1 MGLKAMSSALEKNVL
16 RPLGSLERYAWLS
29 DQNSPKHFSITAEV
43 RGHTTLATWRSALDA
58 VQVRHPLLSAGVI
71 LDSDGRPHFVRETL
85 APIPLRV
92 VRRDAGRTWE
102 RELEREYATPFGVAD
117 IPLIRAALLYGKD
130 VCNIIVTVHHAI
142 ADGLSIAHLIRDLL
156 EALSGK
162 ALETLTIPPSH
173 EDVCSVLKIPLG
185 EIASQKRATRM
196 ERYIEWNQDRLAI
209 RSHRLSP
216 ETTNTLRMRARDEQ
230 TTVHG
235 ALSAAFVL
243 ATYQLAKWDEKPVY
257 LLSAVDIR
265 RFLGL
270 GYDVNFSAL
279 FPIHPYDLRNSPRL
293 WELARSITRDLEPLR
308 TPQGIAGTLNAFN
321 SFVPHATLADIV
333 AFELQ
338 MVVCDVLVSNLGA
351 IPFETNFGSLTL
363 EGLWGPSVLM
373 GTGGEQAIGVATL
386 HGAIHL
392 LHTSF
397 APLPSLLET
406 AERTLLAALDE
417 RELRPAA

>member
-1 MGLKAMSSALEKNVL
+1 VAS
-16 RPLGSLERYAWLS
+16 
-29 DQNSPKHFSITAEV
+29 
-43 RGHTTLATWRSALDA
+43 WRSALDA
-58 VQVRHPLLSAGVI
+58 VQLRHPLLRAGVTP
-71 LDSDGRPHFVRETL
+71 DSDGRPHFIQENS

-92 VRRDAGRTWE
+92 ARRDAGRTWE
-102 RELEREYATPFGVAD
+102 QELEREYATPFGVAD
-117 IPLIRAALLYGKD
+117 IPLIRAALLHGKD

-156 EALSGK
+156 EALSGN
-162 ALETLTIPPSH
+162 ALEALTIRPSH
-173 EDVCSVLKIPLG
+173 EEVCRTLEVSPG
-185 EIASQKRATRM
+185 EIASKKRATRL
-196 ERYIEWNQDRLAI
+196 ERYIDWNQDRLAI

-216 ETTNTLRMRARDEQ
+216 ETTHKLRMRTRDEQ

-243 ATYQLAKWDEKPVY
+243 ATHQLAKWDEKPVY

-270 GYDVNFSAL
+270 DYDLNFSVL
-279 FPIHPYDLRNSPRL
+279 FPTHPYDLRNSPRL

-308 TPQGIAGTLNAFN
+308 TLQGIAGAFNAFD
-321 SFVPHATLADIV
+321 SFVPHATLADI
-333 AFELQ
+333 AGFELQ
-338 MVVCDVLVSNLGA
+338 MVACDVLVSNLGV
-351 IPFETNFGSLTL
+351 IPFEASFGSFTL
-363 EGLWGPSVLM
+363 EGLWGPSILM
-373 GTGGEQAIGVATL
+373 GTEGEQAIGVATL

-406 AERTLLAALDE
+406 AERMLLAAL
-417 RELRPAA
+417 ANGS

>member
-1 MGLKAMSSALEKNVL
+1 MSSPHRQNAL
-16 RPLGSLERYAWLS
+16 RPLSPLEHYAWLS

-43 RGHTTLATWRSALDA
+43 RGHTTVTSWRSALDA
-58 VQVRHPLLSAGVI
+58 VQLRHPLLRATVM
-71 LDSDGRPHFVRETL
+71 LDSDGRPHFVQETL

-102 RELEREYATPFGVAD
+102 QELEREYATPFGVAD

-130 VCNIIVTVHHAI
+130 VCNIIITAHHAI
-142 ADGLSIAHLIRDLL
+142 ADGLSVAHLIRDLL

-162 ALETLTIPPSH
+162 TLEVLTIQPSH
-173 EDVCSVLKIPLG
+173 EDVCRMLKVSPG
-185 EIASQKRATRM
+185 EIASQKRATRIQQ
-196 ERYIEWNQDRLAI
+196 YIEWNRDRLTI
-209 RSHRLSP
+209 RSHRLSA
-216 ETTNTLRMRARDEQ
+216 ETTNKLRMRTRDER

-243 ATYQLAKWDEKPVY
+243 AAHQLAKWDKRAVY
-257 LLSAVDIR
+257 LLSAVDTR

-270 GYDVNFSAL
+270 DYDLNFSVL
-279 FPIHPYDLRNSPRL
+279 FPTHAYDLPSSPRL

-308 TPQGIAGTLNAFN
+308 TLQGIAGAFNAFN
-321 SFVPHATLADIV
+321 SFVPHATLADIA

-338 MVVCDVLVSNLGA
+338 MVACDVLVSNLGA
-351 IPFETNFGSLTL
+351 IPFETKFGSLTL

-373 GTGGEQAIGVATL
+373 GTEGEQAIGVATL
-386 HGAIHL
+386 HGEIHL

-406 AERTLLAALDE
+406 AEQTLLAALAS
-417 RELRPAA
+417 RN

>member
-1 MGLKAMSSALEKNVL
+1 MGLKSMSSVLEKNVL

-29 DQNSPKHFSITAEV
+29 DQNSPKHFSITAEIS
-43 RGHTTLATWRSALDA
+43 GHTTVASWRSALDA
-58 VQVRHPLLSAGVI
+58 VQLRHPLLRAGVM
-71 LDSDGRPHFVRETL
+71 LDSDGRLHFVQETA

-102 RELEREYATPFGVAD
+102 QELEREYATPFGIAD
-117 IPLIRAALLYGKD
+117 IPLMRAALLYEKEA
-130 VCNIIVTVHHAI
+130 CNIIITVHHSI

-162 ALETLTIPPSH
+162 ALDALTIRPSH
-173 EDVCSVLKIPLG
+173 EEVCSTLEVSPG
-185 EIASQKRATRM
+185 EIASQKRATRR
-196 ERYIEWNQDRLAI
+196 ERYIDWNQDRLAI
-209 RSHRLSP
+209 RSHRLSV
-216 ETTNTLRMRARDEQ
+216 ETTNKLRIRSRNEQ

-243 ATYQLAKWDEKPVY
+243 AAHQLAKWEKSPIY
-257 LLSAVDIR
+257 LLSAVDTR

-270 GYDVNFSAL
+270 DYDLNFSAL
-279 FPIHPYDLRNSPRL
+279 FPTHPYDVRNSPRM

-308 TPQGIAGTLNAFN
+308 TRQGIAGAFNAFN
-321 SFVPHATLADIV
+321 SFAPHATLADIV
-333 AFELQ
+333 TFELQ
-338 MVVCDVLVSNLGA
+338 MVVCDVLVSNLGV

-373 GTGGEQAIGVATL
+373 GTEGEQAIGVATL

-406 AERTLLAALDE
+406 AERTLLTTLASGS
-417 RELRPAA
+417 

>member
-1 MGLKAMSSALEKNVL
+1 MSSALEQNAL
-16 RPLGSLERYAWLS
+16 RQLGSLERYAWLS
-29 DQNSPKHFSITAEV
+29 DQNSPKHFSVTAEV
-43 RGHTTLATWRSALDA
+43 RGHTTVAAWRSALDA
-58 VQVRHPLLSAGVI
+58 VQARHPLLSVGVMP
-71 LDSDGRPHFVRETL
+71 DSHGSLHFVRETL
-85 APIPLRV
+85 ASIPLRV

-102 RELEREYATPFGVAD
+102 QELEREYATPFGVAD

-130 VCNIIVTVHHAI
+130 VCNIIITVHHAI

-162 ALETLTIPPSH
+162 ALETLTMPLSN
-173 EDVCSVLKIPLG
+173 EEVCSRLKVPAG
-185 EIASQKRATRM
+185 ELPSQKRATRM
-196 ERYIEWNQDRLAI
+196 ERYVEWNQDRLAI
-209 RSHRLSP
+209 RSRRISP

-243 ATYQLAKWDEKPVY
+243 AAHQLAKWNEKDVY

-270 GYDVNFSAL
+270 DYGISFSAL
-279 FPIHPYDLRNSPRL
+279 FPIHSYDLRNAPLL
-293 WELARSITRDLEPLR
+293 WDLARSITRDLEPLR
-308 TPQGIAGTLNAFN
+308 TQQGIAGVFNAFN
-321 SFVPHATLADIV
+321 GFVPNATLADIG

-338 MVVCDVLVSNLGA
+338 MAVGDVLVSNLGV
-351 IPFETNFGSLTL
+351 IPFETKFGSLTL

-373 GTGGEQAIGVATL
+373 GSEGEQAIGVATL

-406 AERTLLAALDE
+406 AERTLLAAL
-417 RELRPAA
+417 ASGN